1 MHKKSVFISR
11 ERELILPFVEW
22 LGSQGIKVVAKPLL
36 QYKSVNFEWPSD
48 KMDWI
53 FFSSRNAV
61 KFFFE
66 QEIKIDCKY
75 AAIGPATAK
84 ELEQH
89 VAVSFAGVDYD
100 TQKTAEEFAKLAGD
114 SMILFPCGNNSVRT
128 VQKMLPPAQ
137 VMEVMCYEAVRMDS
151 AIGRH
156 DIYVVLSPENARVM
170 LEDLSINRQAVFFVL
185 GESTA
190 DALRGQGI
198 SNVHFLPLG
207 DSMGWARSVLTCI

>member
-1 MHKKSVFISR
+1 MHKKSVFITR

-22 LGSQGIKVVAKPLL
+22 LDSQEIKVVAQPLL
-36 QYKSVNFEWPSD
+36 QYKSVNFEWPFD

-84 ELEQH
+84 EVAKH
-89 VAVSFAGVDYD
+89 VTVSFAGVDYD
-100 TQKTAEEFAKLAGD
+100 TQKTAVEFAKLAGD

-128 VQKMLPPAQ
+128 VQKMLSPAQ
-137 VMEVMCYEAVRMDS
+137 VMDVVCYEAVRMDS
-151 AIGRH
+151 AIGCH

-185 GESTA
+185 GELTA
-190 DALRGQGI
+190 EALRGQGI
-198 SNVHFLPLG
+198 SNVHFLPHG
-207 DSMGWARSVLTCI
+207 DSLDWAKSILT